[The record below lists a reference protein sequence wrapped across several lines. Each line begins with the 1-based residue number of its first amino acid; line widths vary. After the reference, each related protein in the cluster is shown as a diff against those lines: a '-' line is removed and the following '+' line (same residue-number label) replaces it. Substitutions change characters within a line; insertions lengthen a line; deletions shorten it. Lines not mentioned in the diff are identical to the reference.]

1 MRISAEAIQANLD
14 AIENFIDEYYEETGL
29 SPEIAEIAEG
39 TGISKS
45 SVGRYLLKMTD
56 EGRLEH
62 NGKKG
67 YATRKMQ
74 LGAGMKLGPIYGNI
88 ACGPPIFADS
98 AVKEYVKLPASLLGS
113 GEFFLLTADG
123 DSMKDADIDDG
134 DTVVVRQQNYAEPGD
149 IIVALIGDEATLKRY
164 YPEPKKKRIRL
175 QPEND
180 DYDPI
185 YVTECLI
192 QGVAVTVWKNL

>member
-74 LGAGMKLGPIYGNI
+74 LGAGMKLCPIYGNI

-98 AVKEYVKLPASLLGS
+98 AVKELSL
-113 GEFFLLTADG
+113 
-123 DSMKDADIDDG
+123 IH
-134 DTVVVRQQNYAEPGD
+134 
-149 IIVALIGDEATLKRY
+149 I
-164 YPEPKKKRIRL
+164 
-175 QPEND
+175 
-180 DYDPI
+180 
-185 YVTECLI
+185 
-192 QGVAVTVWKNL
+192 

>member
-74 LGAGMKLGPIYGNI
+74 LGAGMKLCPIYGNI

-113 GEFFLLTADG
+113 GEFFLLPANRKLPHCNMFRANNPHGLRCSIFHQT
-123 DSMKDADIDDG
+123 
-134 DTVVVRQQNYAEPGD
+134 
-149 IIVALIGDEATLKRY
+149 
-164 YPEPKKKRIRL
+164 
-175 QPEND
+175 
-180 DYDPI
+180 
-185 YVTECLI
+185 
-192 QGVAVTVWKNL
+192 

>member
-67 YATRKMQ
+67 YATR
-74 LGAGMKLGPIYGNI
+74 NI

-180 DYDPI
+180 DYEPI